1 MVFLVILCYQVSLL
15 HHVIMMFY
23 YRLEER
29 LNFSSYNNVG
39 GVKRAVGVGR
49 KPLSQL
55 QPVNEELEELEQ
67 M

>member
-1 MVFLVILCYQVSLL
+1 
-15 HHVIMMFY
+15 MFY

-55 QPVNEELEELEQ
+55 QPVNEELEELE
-67 M
+67 